1 MYRMNNSEEAFKCY
15 MCNASVPLHH
25 PNSVIVCMEQYLPEE
40 LTSGDP
46 AIDFSH
52 SFDICA
58 LCFQAILLP
67 FIRSNSFDNYHG
79 KNVVGEDLRNHVGT
93 KCP

>member
-1 MYRMNNSEEAFKCY
+1 MTPSDEAFKCY
-15 MCNASVPLHH
+15 MCNTSVPISH
-25 PNSVIVCMEQYLPEE
+25 PDCVLVSMEQYLPEE

-46 AIDFSH
+46 AIEFSY

-67 FIRSNSFDNYHG
+67 FIRSNSYKNYHG
-79 KNVVGEDLRNHVGT
+79 KSVFGECLNNHKGT

>member
-1 MYRMNNSEEAFKCY
+1 MINDVAYYCY
-15 MCNASVPLHH
+15 MCNAPVPVNH
-25 PNSVIVCMEQYLPEE
+25 PNTVLVSMEQYLPEE
-40 LTSGDP
+40 LCSGDP

-79 KNVVGEDLRNHVGT
+79 NNLIGETVTGCHQLQGE